1 MVIGAGAHAETSARF
16 FTEDTAML
24 REEYYRVRLSKFD
37 QEVFCAFV
45 RPDHPLRRAMEVV
58 PWDDFYPLLTPYYCP
73 DKGQPAINPVLM
85 LKLEYLRYRC
95 NLSDSQVIDRSRT
108 DIDFRCF
115 LQIGVSGPLPTPS
128 LLSIF
133 RGRLGRE
140 GFAKV
145 FDKVIGTAREH
156 GLVKD
161 RLRIKDASHVIADI
175 AVPSTLALVA
185 QMRDKL
191 LAAAEAFDAVR
202 TEGERVN
209 VELLRERTHGQ
220 NNEQRLLARVTHLR
234 EILTWVDQL
243 MPPEDTSTNVPW
255 QTLLEQ
261 RRLAH
266 KILADQENP
275 QAGDRMLST
284 VDPDAR
290 RGRHGDW
297 YEGYLVDISMDADSE
312 LITQINVLPASGDEA
327 ADAVELIREEQRV
340 HGNDVQAL
348 SIDGAGFNGR
358 VLRELEDTQGLN
370 VNTFVPPPKE
380 KPSQTFTPDDFIE
393 DAEQGCL
400 TCPAGQTSS
409 YRHRNREDRGWI
421 YQFKRS
427 TCEKC
432 ELLPHCMSR
441 PPKGAS
447 GKTVR
452 KSDYQEEYRCARAKA
467 ATAEYAKVR
476 AEHPKVERKLGEM
489 LNRHGG
495 RRARY
500 HGQGKVLIQ
509 ELMAGMATNV
519 KRLVRLLCAANVAFQ
534 HES

>member
-1 MVIGAGAHAETSARF
+1 
-16 FTEDTAML
+16 ML
-24 REEYYRVRLSKFD
+24 CEKYYRVRLSDFD
-37 QEVFCAFV
+37 QEVFGYFV
-45 RPDHPLRRAMEVV
+45 RKDHPLRRAMEVIR
-58 PWDDFYPLLTPYYCP
+58 WDEFYPLLTPYYCP
-73 DKGQPAINPVLM
+73 DIGQPAINPVLM
-85 LKLEYLRYRC
+85 LKLEYLRYQC
-95 NLSDSQVIDRSRT
+95 NLSDSQVINRSET
-108 DIDFRCF
+108 DLAFRCF
-115 LQIGVSGPLPTPS
+115 LQIGVSDPLPTPS

-133 RGRLGRE
+133 RGRLGRD
-140 GFAKV
+140 GFRKV
-145 FDKVIGTAREH
+145 FDKVVGMAREH

-161 RLRIKDASHVIADI
+161 RLRIKDASHVIANI

-191 LAAAEAFDAVR
+191 LAAAEPFDAIW

-209 VELLRERTHGQ
+209 VELLRERTDGQ

-234 EILTWVDQL
+234 EILTWVEEL
-243 MPPEDTSTNVPW
+243 IPPKDASKNGQW
-255 QTLLEQ
+255 QTLVEC

-266 KILADQENP
+266 KILTDQENP
-275 QAGDRMLST
+275 QGGDRMLSL
-284 VDPDAR
+284 VDHDAR

-312 LITQINVLPASGDEA
+312 LITQINVLPASGNEA
-327 ADAVELIREEQRV
+327 ADAVELIREEERA
-340 HGNDVQAL
+340 HGNDVQTL
-348 SIDGAGFNGR
+348 SIDGAGFNGP
-358 VLRELEDTQGLN
+358 VLRELEDPQGLE
-370 VNTFVPPPKE
+370 VNTIVPPPRE
-380 KPSQTFTPDDFIE
+380 KSSEIFTPDDFIE

-400 TCPAGQTSS
+400 TCPAGQKSS

-421 YQFKRS
+421 YQFKGI
-427 TCEKC
+427 KC
-432 ELLPHCMSR
+432 AKCKLLPNCMSH
-441 PPKGAS
+441 PPKGRS

-452 KSDYQEEYRCARAKA
+452 KSDYEEEYRRARAKA
-467 ATAEYAKVR
+467 ATPEYSKVR

-519 KRLVRLLCAANVAFQ
+519 KRMVRLLCAPELRLQ
-534 HES
+534 TTE